1 MSVSGPA
8 PGVLELVIPVAPDTR
23 LGAKLHTVDLAGPVI
38 LFFHGNGEIVSD
50 GEAMEKAMGSDSI
63 AFVKVASRG
72 KIETFIFPLTVIPK
86 TSVDNLMGKKNA

>member
-50 GEAMEKAMGSDSI
+50 GEAMGSDSI
-63 AFVKVASRG
+63 AFVKASRG